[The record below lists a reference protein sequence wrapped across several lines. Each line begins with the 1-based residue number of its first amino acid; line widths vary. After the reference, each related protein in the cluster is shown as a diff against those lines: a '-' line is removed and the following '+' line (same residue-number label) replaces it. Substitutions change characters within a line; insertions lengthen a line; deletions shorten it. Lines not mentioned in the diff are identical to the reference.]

1 MDWILKI
8 EPYGGDFPYPVFKAE
23 KVKVHKLRELRGNHL
38 QMEINQNGSRR
49 FSSIAFGMGT
59 LKNKIEQNNYDVT
72 IIFEPTWNVY
82 NRKRSIQLA
91 IKSMEFDS

>member
-1 MDWILKI
+1 ML
-8 EPYGGDFPYPVFKAE
+8 F
-23 KVKVHKLRELRGNHL
+23 RS

>member
-1 MDWILKI
+1 MVTI
-8 EPYGGDFPYPVFKAE
+8 YGIYA
-23 KVKVHKLRELRGNHL
+23 H
-38 QMEINQNGSRR
+38 
-49 FSSIAFGMGT
+49 
-59 LKNKIEQNNYDVT
+59 KNKIEQNNYDVT